1 MRKSHTS
8 LHVKVGLFVLISIVI
23 FVFGVFMI
31 SGERNFF
38 EEKYIVKSYFKDT
51 AGLLPGAYV
60 RLSGVRI
67 GTVTDIYFPES
78 KEKNLIDVKM
88 EVSREGV
95 ERISPD
101 SKATIRTEGLL
112 GAKYIEVVRGEEP
125 APEELKEEIRI
136 ESYTPPEL
144 QEIIGQSEEFLAN
157 IISISESL
165 DKIVKVFGDE
175 ENLANINMTMK
186 SLRSSSESL
195 QRTLGAIEQK
205 RGTMHTLIH
214 SETLAKDLSGSVSNL
229 NTLTEQLSAKDGVMS
244 DLESTSENLK
254 EITDMLKGGEGTLG
268 ALLIDP
274 SVYDSLKGV
283 LGEAERSRFVRTA
296 VKYMVEKSEDDEE

>member
-1 MRKSHTS
+1 
-8 LHVKVGLFVLISIVI
+8 
-23 FVFGVFMI
+23 MI
-31 SGERNFF
+31 SGEKNFF
-38 EEKYIVKSYFKDT
+38 ERKYIVKSYFNDT

-78 KEKNLIDVKM
+78 EKANVIDVKM

-95 ERISPD
+95 ERISTD

-112 GAKYIEVVRGEEP
+112 GAKYIEIVRGETPPPDEP
-125 APEELKEEIRI
+125 KDEIRI

-144 QEIIGQSEEFLAN
+144 QEIIGQSEEFLTN

-175 ENLANINMTMK
+175 ENLNNIHFTMR

-195 QRTLGAIEQK
+195 QRNLAAIEKQK
-205 RGTMHTLIH
+205 GMMNTLIYD
-214 SETLAKDLSGSVSNL
+214 EKFANDLEGSVSNL
-229 NTLTEQLSAKDGVMS
+229 NRLTAKLGSDDGVIS
-244 DLESTSENLK
+244 ELEATSENLR

-283 LGEAERSRFVRTA
+283 LGEAERSRFIRTA
-296 VKYMVEKSEDDEE
+296 VKYMVEKSREENE